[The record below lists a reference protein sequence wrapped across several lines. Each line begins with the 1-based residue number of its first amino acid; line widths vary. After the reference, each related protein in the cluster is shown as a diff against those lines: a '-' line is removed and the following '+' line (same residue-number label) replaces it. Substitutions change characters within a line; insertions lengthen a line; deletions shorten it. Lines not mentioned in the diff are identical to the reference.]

1 MPNFKMVVLK
11 NRLDIKKK
19 KTIIRMMTM
28 VLERCPFT
36 RSPEQLDKSCCFS
49 PSAQLSAGFVIETS
63 ASTVDQAAPLTAAG

>member
-1 MPNFKMVVLK
+1 
-11 NRLDIKKK
+11 
-19 KTIIRMMTM
+19 MMTM

>member
-1 MPNFKMVVLK
+1 MVVLK

-19 KTIIRMMTM
+19 KNNNNNDDTM

-36 RSPEQLDKSCCFS
+36 RIPEQLDKSCCFS
-49 PSAQLSAGFVIETS
+49 PSAQLSTGFIIETS